1 MVFST
6 DNLYRREN
14 IDNNAPINNVVIK
27 VSENTSLFI
36 DSLHYIIEENILIEN
51 ELSKYNLSTYREK
64 KINQINEDK
73 NININFHGP
82 FERLGN
88 GIGNLFEK
96 IKTNFTI
103 ENIVR
108 FIVTNFI
115 KLIKRIWREFE
126 VLCMNLVSKNSQ
138 IRRLDKKIKDIG
150 VDIEYNHPMF
160 IYTHTR
166 DDSSRTDLEDQL
178 NNIYNEIV
186 SFIHTFKSIKNNARE
201 IELAIEEFNNSKAY
215 DEDNY
220 SEIRGQLLGSNSLI
234 DEVDYNEELFR
245 YFRNNSSSASVVNI
259 ITPASIR
266 QRYLDWEN
274 EPKRIRAYQRDR
286 DKLEKAG
293 NSLVS
298 KLNKEKIDSYIKE
311 VPANTLNLY
320 SDLVNRYTHKIK
332 NTCNIFLLF
341 YAAKLDAAKDELAL
355 NKNILFKACQY
366 IVKEGL

>member
-266 QRYLDWEN
+266 QRYLDW
-274 EPKRIRAYQRDR
+274 
-286 DKLEKAG
+286 
-293 NSLVS
+293 
-298 KLNKEKIDSYIKE
+298 
-311 VPANTLNLY
+311 
-320 SDLVNRYTHKIK
+320 
-332 NTCNIFLLF
+332 
-341 YAAKLDAAKDELAL
+341 
-355 NKNILFKACQY
+355 
-366 IVKEGL
+366 

>member
-14 IDNNAPINNVVIK
+14 INNNAPINNVVIK

-51 ELSKYNLSTYREK
+51 ELSKYNMSTYKEK
-64 KINQINEDK
+64 KLNHINEDS

-88 GIGNLFEK
+88 GISNLFEK

-108 FIVTNFI
+108 FIITNFI

-126 VLCMNLVSKNSQ
+126 VLCMNIVSKNSQ
-138 IRRLDKKIKDIG
+138 IRRLGKKIQDIG

-178 NNIYNEIV
+178 NKIYDEII
-186 SFIHTFKSIKNNARE
+186 SFIHSFKSLKNNARE
-201 IELAIEEFNNSKAY
+201 IELAIEEFNNSKSY
-215 DEDNY
+215 DEDHY
-220 SEIRGQLLGSNSLI
+220 SEIRGQLLGSNNFI
-234 DEVDYNEELFR
+234 DEEDYNELLFK
-245 YFRNNSSSASVVNI
+245 YFRNGSSNTSNENI

-266 QRYLDWEN
+266 QRYIDWDN
-274 EPKRIRAYQRDR
+274 GPKRIRGYQRDR

-293 NSLVS
+293 NNLVS
-298 KLNKEKIDSYIKE
+298 KLNKQKIDSYIKE
-311 VPANTLNLY
+311 VPNNTLNLY
-320 SDLVNRYTHKIK
+320 SDLINRYSHKIK

-341 YAAKLDAAKDELAL
+341 YSAKLDAAKDELVL